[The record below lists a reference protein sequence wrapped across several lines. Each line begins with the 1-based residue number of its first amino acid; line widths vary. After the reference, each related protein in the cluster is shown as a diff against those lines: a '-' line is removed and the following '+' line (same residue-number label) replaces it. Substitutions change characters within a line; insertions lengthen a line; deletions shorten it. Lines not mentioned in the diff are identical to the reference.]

1 MNELKT
7 KTEKTTDGAL
17 KGNPWRRLPKGGKI
31 AVIVVGI
38 LAVLAVLAALYV
50 NGKLDLL
57 RYDDGSV
64 SEMGEIGA
72 DEDQDLDGTGLTH
85 TESEMT
91 MPEGSPFSDDNV
103 LNILL
108 IGTDERTE
116 AVNDADAFT
125 HLNQLDGTEDTT
137 EFSDDA
143 RSDSMILVSLD
154 IKDHVIRLVSI
165 ERGTGVP
172 ILLDG
177 YEGQY
182 DWITHTFRYGGAK
195 LTMKTIED
203 CFNVQVDHY
212 VRVNFNSF
220 VQIVD
225 AVGGVD
231 LDITEME
238 AKALN
243 WEVPSNSMLIV
254 NHVDPGPNHFDGYTA
269 LQYARLRK
277 IDNDWK
283 RVERQRTVIKAV
295 LDQVQ
300 NASVMELDNLL
311 NTILPLIQTNFTK
324 SEIAALLVQLP
335 GFLGCDVQQMSMPL
349 QGTYGIRTGMDDRLM
364 YDPDWVVNIKALQD
378 FLYDDKTAEEVIA
391 ATPET
396 AAAEAAGELVIATRE
411 SADVTDPVE
420 KYNSK
425 YLHRIDMTYAL
436 DASDFGSDEYR
447 VFVADTD
454 NLRGNEL
461 RGALIDKLYSAGVRV
476 VAVPDGAAA
485 GVLLDN
491 YLQTGNTGS
500 LDSYLSVLPADR
512 RDSARTLWEHV
523 RTRYPGVFH
532 AAGLG
537 ADARSATVGKALT
550 VLANASHNTPETEIA
565 EAAGEL
571 VIATRE
577 SADVTDPVE
586 KYNSKYLH
594 RIDMTYALDASDFGS
609 DEYRVFVAD
618 TDNLRGNELRG
629 ALIDKLYSAGV
640 RVVAVPDGAA
650 AGVLLD
656 NYLQTGNTGS
666 LDSYLS
672 VLPADRRDSARTLW
686 EHVRTRYPGV
696 FHAAG
701 LGADAR
707 SATVGKALTVLANAS
722 HNTPETEIAEAVQ
735 AMRSGTTSNAVY
747 WFKTAMAK
755 YPRQMERFF
764 GSSYAAVSRLYYA
777 MQGTL
782 NVADDSELPTYDA
795 KQLLKTY
802 KKDGI
807 LIFTDEASALMTEGS
822 MASELQAQLDKQK
835 YGEDEDPQR
844 VCAIGAVYGTWS
856 NAGSFTPDDTETAWD
871 ADSLTEALGSDALR
885 GKDMLLALDGE
896 DSPYL
901 TENCL
906 LKDTDTPVAEQL
918 QKLFVLDK
926 NNMASP
932 ETAKSE

>member
-17 KGNPWRRLPKGGKI
+17 KRNPWRRLPKGGKI

-143 RSDSMILVSLD
+143 RADSMILVSLD

-177 YEGQY
+177 YEGQC

-378 FLYDDKTAEEVIA
+378 FLYNDKTAEEVIA

-411 SADVTDPVE
+411 SADVTNPVE
-420 KYNSK
+420 EYNNK

-454 NLRGNEL
+454 NLRGDEL
-461 RGALIDKLYSAGVRV
+461 RGALIDKLYSAGVRVVAVPVGGQHGPVAVQAPGIAGLQIVVQQHARAVPLV

-523 RTRYPGVFH
+523 RTRY
-532 AAGLG
+532 
-537 ADARSATVGKALT
+537 S
-550 VLANASHNTPETEIA
+550 
-565 EAAGEL
+565 
-571 VIATRE
+571 
-577 SADVTDPVE
+577 
-586 KYNSKYLH
+586 
-594 RIDMTYALDASDFGS
+594 
-609 DEYRVFVAD
+609 
-618 TDNLRGNELRG
+618 
-629 ALIDKLYSAGV
+629 
-640 RVVAVPDGAA
+640 
-650 AGVLLD
+650 
-656 NYLQTGNTGS
+656 
-666 LDSYLS
+666 
-672 VLPADRRDSARTLW
+672 
-686 EHVRTRYPGV
+686 GV

-735 AMRSGTTSNAVY
+735 VMRSGTTSNAVY

-777 MQGTL
+777 MQGTRTT
-782 NVADDSELPTYDA
+782 VSCRPT
-795 KQLLKTY
+795 TR
-802 KKDGI
+802 
-807 LIFTDEASALMTEGS
+807 SS
-822 MASELQAQLDKQK
+822 
-835 YGEDEDPQR
+835 
-844 VCAIGAVYGTWS
+844 C
-856 NAGSFTPDDTETAWD
+856 
-871 ADSLTEALGSDALR
+871 
-885 GKDMLLALDGE
+885 
-896 DSPYL
+896 
-901 TENCL
+901 
-906 LKDTDTPVAEQL
+906 
-918 QKLFVLDK
+918 
-926 NNMASP
+926 
-932 ETAKSE
+932 

>member
-1 MNELKT
+1 MNEVET
-7 KTEKTTDGAL
+7 KTEAAVAK
-17 KGNPWRRLPKGGKI
+17 KPNPWQRLPKGGRI
-31 AVIVVGI
+31 ALIVVGI
-38 LAVLAVLAALYV
+38 LVVLAAVAGLYV

-57 RYDDGSV
+57 RYNDGSV
-64 SEMGEIGA
+64 SEVGDIGA
-72 DEDQDLDGTGLTH
+72 EEDQDLDGTGLVH
-85 TESEMT
+85 SDDEME

-108 IGTDERTE
+108 VGTDERTE

-137 EFSDDA
+137 EFSDNA
-143 RSDSMILVSLD
+143 RADSMILVSLD
-154 IKDHVIRLVSI
+154 IKDHIIRLVSI
-165 ERGTGVP
+165 ERGTAVP

-231 LDITEME
+231 IDITDQE

-254 NHVDPGPNHFDGYTA
+254 NHVDPGLNHFDGYTA

-283 RVERQRTVIKAV
+283 RVERQRTVIQAV
-295 LDQVQ
+295 LNQVQ
-300 NASVMELDNLL
+300 NASVVELDNLL
-311 NTILPLIQTNFTK
+311 NTVLPLIQTNFTK

-349 QGTYGIRTGMDDRLM
+349 QGTYGIRTGMDNRLM

-378 FLYDDKTAEEVIA
+378 FLYNDKTADEVIA

-396 AAAEAAGELVIATRE
+396 AAAEAAGEAVIATRE
-411 SADVTDPVE
+411 TADRDDPVE
-420 KYNSK
+420 TYNEK
-425 YLHRIDMTYAL
+425 NLHRVDMAYPL
-436 DASDFGSDEYR
+436 DASDFGADDYR

-461 RGALIDKLYSAGVRV
+461 RSALIRRLYTSGVRV
-476 VAVPDGAAA
+476 VAVPDGVAA

-491 YLQTGNTGS
+491 YLQTGSAES
-500 LDSYLSVLPADR
+500 LDSYLAVLPAAD
-512 RDSARTLWEHV
+512 RDSARTLWQGV
-523 RTRYPGVFH
+523 YQSYPGAFH

-550 VLANASHNTPETEIA
+550 TLANASHNYPESEI
-565 EAAGEL
+565 
-571 VIATRE
+571 T
-577 SADVTDPVE
+577 
-586 KYNSKYLH
+586 
-594 RIDMTYALDASDFGS
+594 
-609 DEYRVFVAD
+609 
-618 TDNLRGNELRG
+618 
-629 ALIDKLYSAGV
+629 
-640 RVVAVPDGAA
+640 
-650 AGVLLD
+650 
-656 NYLQTGNTGS
+656 
-666 LDSYLS
+666 
-672 VLPADRRDSARTLW
+672 
-686 EHVRTRYPGV
+686 
-696 FHAAG
+696 
-701 LGADAR
+701 
-707 SATVGKALTVLANAS
+707 
-722 HNTPETEIAEAVQ
+722 EAVQ
-735 AMRSGTTSNAVY
+735 ALRSGTTADAVY

-755 YPRQMERFF
+755 HPRQMERYF
-764 GSSYAAVSRLYYA
+764 GDNYAVLSRLYYA
-777 MQGTL
+777 MAGTL
-782 NVADDSELPTYDA
+782 NVSSDDELPLYDA
-795 KQLLKTY
+795 KQLLKRY
-802 KKDGI
+802 PDSGI
-807 LIFTDEASALMTEGS
+807 LIFTDEASAMQTDGS
-822 MASELQAQLDKQK
+822 LAAELQAVLDKQAQD
-835 YGEDEDPQR
+835 DEEPGK
-844 VCAIGAVYGTWS
+844 VCSIASVYGTWS
-856 NAGSFTPDDTETAWD
+856 NAGNFTPDEGESAWD
-871 ADSLTEALGSDALR
+871 ADSLTEYLGSDALR

-896 DSPYL
+896 DSPYA

-906 LKDTDTPVAEQL
+906 LKDSTAPIGTQV

-926 NNMASP
+926 NNMATE
-932 ETAKSE
+932 ETAEAE

>member
-1 MNELKT
+1 MNEVKT
-7 KTEKTTDGAL
+7 KTEAAAAK
-17 KGNPWRRLPKGGKI
+17 KPNPWQRLPKGGRI
-31 AVIVVGI
+31 ALIVVGI
-38 LAVLAVLAALYV
+38 LVVLAAVAGLYV

-57 RYDDGSV
+57 RYNDGSV
-64 SEMGEIGA
+64 SEVGDIGA
-72 DEDQDLDGTGLTH
+72 EEDQDLDGTGLVH
-85 TESEMT
+85 SDDEME

-108 IGTDERTE
+108 VGTDERTE

-143 RSDSMILVSLD
+143 RADSMILVSLD
-154 IKDHVIRLVSI
+154 IKDHIIRLVSI
-165 ERGTGVP
+165 ERGTAVP

-195 LTMKTIED
+195 LTMKTVED

-231 LDITEME
+231 IDITEQE

-283 RVERQRTVIKAV
+283 RVERQRTVIQAV
-295 LDQVQ
+295 LNQVQ
-300 NASVMELDNLL
+300 NASVVELDNLL
-311 NTILPLIQTNFTK
+311 NTVLPLIQTNFTK

-349 QGTYGIRTGMDDRLM
+349 QGTYGTRTGMDNRLM

-378 FLYDDKTAEEVIA
+378 FLYNDKTADEVIA

-396 AAAEAAGELVIATRE
+396 AAAEAAGEAVIATRE
-411 SADVTDPVE
+411 TADRDDPVE
-420 KYNSK
+420 TYNEK
-425 YLHRIDMTYAL
+425 NLHRVDMAYPL
-436 DASDFGSDEYR
+436 DASDFGADDYR

-454 NLRGNEL
+454 NLRGDEL
-461 RGALIDKLYSAGVRV
+461 RGALIRRLYTSGVRV
-476 VAVPDGAAA
+476 VAVPDGVAA

-491 YLQTGNTGS
+491 YLQTGSAES
-500 LDSYLSVLPADR
+500 LDSYLAVLPAAD
-512 RDSARTLWEHV
+512 RDSARTLWQGV
-523 RTRYPGVFH
+523 YQSYPGVFH

-550 VLANASHNTPETEIA
+550 TLANASYNYPESEI
-565 EAAGEL
+565 
-571 VIATRE
+571 T
-577 SADVTDPVE
+577 
-586 KYNSKYLH
+586 
-594 RIDMTYALDASDFGS
+594 
-609 DEYRVFVAD
+609 
-618 TDNLRGNELRG
+618 
-629 ALIDKLYSAGV
+629 
-640 RVVAVPDGAA
+640 
-650 AGVLLD
+650 
-656 NYLQTGNTGS
+656 
-666 LDSYLS
+666 
-672 VLPADRRDSARTLW
+672 
-686 EHVRTRYPGV
+686 
-696 FHAAG
+696 
-701 LGADAR
+701 
-707 SATVGKALTVLANAS
+707 
-722 HNTPETEIAEAVQ
+722 EAVQ
-735 AMRSGTTSNAVY
+735 ALRSGTTADAVY

-764 GSSYAAVSRLYYA
+764 GDNYAVLSRLYYA
-777 MQGTL
+777 MAGTL
-782 NVADDSELPTYDA
+782 NVSSDDELPLYDA
-795 KQLLKTY
+795 KQLLKRY
-802 KKDGI
+802 SDSGI
-807 LIFTDEASALMTEGS
+807 LIFTDEASAMQTDGS
-822 MASELQAQLDKQK
+822 LAAELQAVLDKQAK
-835 YGEDEDPQR
+835 DDEEPGK
-844 VCAIGAVYGTWS
+844 VCSIASVYGTWS
-856 NAGSFTPDDTETAWD
+856 NAGDFTPDEGETAWD
-871 ADSLTEALGSDALR
+871 ADSLTEYLGSDALR

-896 DSPYL
+896 DSPYA

-906 LKDTDTPVAEQL
+906 LKDSTAPIGMQV

-926 NNMASP
+926 NSMATE
-932 ETAKSE
+932 ETAEAE